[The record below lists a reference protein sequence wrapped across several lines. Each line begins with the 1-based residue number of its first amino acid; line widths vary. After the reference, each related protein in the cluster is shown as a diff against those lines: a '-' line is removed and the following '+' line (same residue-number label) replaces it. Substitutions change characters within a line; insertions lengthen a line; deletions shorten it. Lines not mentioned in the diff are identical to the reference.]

1 MNYIYM
7 WLQTNGKSK
16 KKVYQINQRKLYIA
30 EYEIFTELLHD
41 IEPYKKPIWLVTNSK
56 RKGIK

>member
-1 MNYIYM
+1 M

-41 IEPYKKPIWLVTNSK
+41 IEPYKKPICLVTNSK